1 MLIDPSNFFREQ
13 AAIQNRSGQTKPQTP
28 PSGLLLMIS
37 PAARL
42 ISDGFPT
49 RAAIMKSN
57 GEQLTGQARV
67 QGFSSQY
74 SHLSSS
80 VWSCCLVMIRES
92 TLPFF
97 CMEHLDCE
105 KELDLLCQK
114 SHIHYSSCQTD
125 SE

>member
-1 MLIDPSNFFREQ
+1 M
-13 AAIQNRSGQTKPQTP
+13 
-28 PSGLLLMIS
+28 
-37 PAARL
+37 
-42 ISDGFPT
+42 SDEFPT

-57 GEQLTGQARV
+57 GEQLTGHAWV

-80 VWSCCLVMIRES
+80 VWSWCLVMIRES

-97 CMEHLDCE
+97 CMEHLNFE

-114 SHIHYSSCQTD
+114 SHIHYSICLTD
-125 SE
+125 TE